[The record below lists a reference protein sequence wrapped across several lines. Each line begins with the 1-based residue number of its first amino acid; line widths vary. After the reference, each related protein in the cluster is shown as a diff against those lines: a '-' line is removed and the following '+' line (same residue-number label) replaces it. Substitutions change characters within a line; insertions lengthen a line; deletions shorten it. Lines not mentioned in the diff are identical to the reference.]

1 MYILFLYCFVWF
13 FFLVIYFV
21 SLHKRDLDSVGSV
34 FFLYSLLSFVPGFAA
49 SYRRCRHDCMT
60 SPLSPQ
66 ACWQTWSGV
75 SSARIRY
82 RLVSATDIE
91 LSKELLVFCRCPGQ
105 QSTVFVLVLLCYIS
119 TVFEDQLVF
128 CFFSIIADHVIWQ
141 LFFFCLFLIC
151 VSQVLDRMLSSLQ
164 ANRTEQQ
171 PGVTAQDKDQMVSR
185 CELVWSL
192 CLLESVHT
200 ASAQETQT
208 RSHEKCLYLILD
220 LHLFTRVHGQITTV
234 YELLILQFYQRR
246 EKKSQSTV
254 ICVCT
259 TAVNS
264 SSGLT
269 TFLWLIHRFLEMHWL

>member
-1 MYILFLYCFVWF
+1 M
-13 FFLVIYFV
+13 
-21 SLHKRDLDSVGSV
+21 
-34 FFLYSLLSFVPGFAA
+34 YSLLSFVPGFTA

-66 ACWQTWSGV
+66 ACWQTWSGL

-91 LSKELLVFCRCPGQ
+91 LSKELLVLTCRCPGQ
-105 QSTVFVLVLLCYIS
+105 QSAVFVLVLLCYIS
-119 TVFEDQLVF
+119 TVFEDQL
-128 CFFSIIADHVIWQ
+128 FFLLFFNNCRSCNLTI
-141 LFFFCLFLIC
+141 LFFFFFLFLIC

-246 EKKSQSTV
+246 EKKVRAQ
-254 ICVCT
+254 
-259 TAVNS
+259 
-264 SSGLT
+264 
-269 TFLWLIHRFLEMHWL
+269 